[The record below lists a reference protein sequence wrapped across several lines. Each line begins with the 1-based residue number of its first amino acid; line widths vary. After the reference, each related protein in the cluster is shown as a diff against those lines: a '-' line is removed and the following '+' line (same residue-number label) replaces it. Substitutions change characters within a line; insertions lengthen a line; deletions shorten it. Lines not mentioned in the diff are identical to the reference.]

1 MKMLQKVNW
10 KSGWFFF
17 LVIILGTGCARDTE
31 SNADRIARSTQDV
44 TQSITPE
51 LDLQPPV
58 FLVEGWEAPQP
69 LPHSI
74 DKEGNELEPFITLTG
89 DELYFLFTPDISISE
104 AKRALDGV
112 SGIYYSKRVNGL
124 WSTLEKL
131 ELGGDNALNGCVY
144 TDGQTLWFCS
154 IREGNYN
161 PKGDYYTAFFEDGRW
176 SNWQNAGELLNR
188 ILDIEEIH
196 LSTDQ
201 NTMIFSAFLPGSYG
215 YADLWQI
222 HREGESWSQPENLGN
237 IINSL
242 DEETFPYLSEDGS
255 ELWFTSFSRLGYPG
269 YAIFRSV
276 WQDGAWGEPQEI
288 ISNYTSEVSIDRQGN
303 LYFTHF
309 LYDENDVLLESKIY
323 VAYKEADAV
332 Q

>member
-1 MKMLQKVNW
+1 MRHGICVGFCCM
-10 KSGWFFF
+10 
-17 LVIILGTGCARDTE
+17 VIIVSSACVGKEEPAVKQALPSVQNPTSEIDPTPPIMHGTG
-31 SNADRIARSTQDV
+31 
-44 TQSITPE
+44 
-51 LDLQPPV
+51 
-58 FLVEGWEAPQP
+58 WEVSEALPAP
-69 LPHSI
+69 I
-74 DKEGNELEPFITLTG
+74 DGEGNELEPFITLAG
-89 DELYFLFTPDISISE
+89 DELYFFYTPDFSVSE

-112 SGIYYSKRVNGL
+112 SGIYYSKKVNGA
-124 WSTLEKL
+124 WSIPERL

-161 PKGDYYTAFFEDGRW
+161 PKGDYYTAYFLNGSW

-201 NTMIFSAFLPGSYG
+201 STMIFSAFLPGSYG

-237 IINSL
+237 IINSTE
-242 DEETFPYLSEDGS
+242 EETFPYLSEDGTQV
-255 ELWFTSFSRLGYPG
+255 WFTSSSRLGYPG
-269 YAIFRSV
+269 YAIFRSI
-276 WQDGAWGEPQEI
+276 WQNGAWGEPQEI
-288 ISNYTSEVSIDRQGN
+288 ISNYVSEVSIDLQGN

-309 LYDENDVLLESKIY
+309 LYDENGELLGSKIY
-323 VAYKEADAV
+323 VAYKETNSV
-332 Q
+332 P